1 MKVRRRSFNAELP
14 HTRAAHDRRDVVAT
28 DTRGTD
34 ELWRLL
40 WSHTARQIIDRLPR
54 EGNWQLVSAGLGWG
68 LRGDGDGGSAL
79 LLYPSGEGRSAG
91 DLSLLIQGKGRQTI
105 PRLGHSYPDYL
116 AAVEDVVSTVAG
128 NYLPRT
134 N

>member
-1 MKVRRRSFNAELP
+1 M
-14 HTRAAHDRRDVVAT
+14 AT

-54 EGNWQLVSAGLGWG
+54 EGNWQVVSAGLGWG
-68 LRGDGDGGSAL
+68 LSSQDPDGSSAL

-116 AAVEDVVSTVAG
+116 AAVEDVVTTVAG
-128 NYLPRT
+128 SYLSTT

>member
-1 MKVRRRSFNAELP
+1 
-14 HTRAAHDRRDVVAT
+14 VVT

-40 WSHTARQIIDRLPR
+40 WSQTAKQIIDRVPR
-54 EGNWQLVSAGLGWG
+54 SGELQLVSVGLGWG
-68 LRGDGDGGSAL
+68 LRRQDDASNAV

-91 DLSLLIQGKGRQTI
+91 DLSLLIKGKGNQTI
-105 PRLGHSYPDYL
+105 PRHGHSYPDYL
-116 AAVEDVVSTVAG
+116 AEVEDVVSTVTES
-128 NYLPRT
+128 YLSRA